1 MEAQEAHF
9 NSYKELN
16 IFKYQPSI
24 FTCQHSIFTYQLNVF
39 VNQLS
44 IFTYQLSI
52 IKYLLIIFTSTQFF
66 HISTQ
71 YLHDKLNIFITH
83 SHKGFYICLNIFDV
97 FKKISQQV
105 ERFSGEFKIFFGE
118 YRPSRNTL
126 PPIECK
132 HFKFHLIYIVLLLTD
147 FVSIRLTRRCIRRY
161 RTLFAFIQL
170 FLQ

>member
-1 MEAQEAHF
+1 MEAQQAHF

-39 VNQLS
+39 VNQLR
-44 IFTYQLSI
+44 ILTYQLSI
-52 IKYLLIIFTSTQFF
+52 IKYLLIIFTSTQYFHISAQF
-66 HISTQ
+66 LHISTQ

-83 SHKGFYICLNIFDV
+83 GHKGFYICLNIFDV

-105 ERFSGEFKIFFGE
+105 EKFSGELNIFFGE

-147 FVSIRLTRRCIRRY
+147 FVSHEFVMERLED
-161 RTLFAFIQL
+161 
-170 FLQ
+170 